1 MANYLETSGQVLAKT
16 ARQRGLFGILL
27 RQMALSKNNS
37 PKNPQTSHNPG
48 EDQDVQGLPATQAGG
63 IDQIDRRILAE
74 LQENARISN
83 VDLAEKV
90 GLSASPCLRRVRDL
104 EEAGVIRRYATLVN
118 PAALG
123 LGVSVFV
130 QVSLERQVEVGL
142 DSFEELV
149 LARPE
154 VLECYLMTG
163 DADYLLRVVV
173 PDVAAFERFL
183 LDHLT
188 KIPGVASI
196 KSSFALKQVTYRT
209 ALPIPGLESQPTR
222 NKAAANKQ
230 RRAAKR

>member
-1 MANYLETSGQVLAKT
+1 MEGVMEGQREQV
-16 ARQRGLFGILL
+16 GLD
-27 RQMALSKNNS
+27 
-37 PKNPQTSHNPG
+37 
-48 EDQDVQGLPATQAGG
+48 E
-63 IDQIDRRILAE
+63 IDRQILAE
-74 LQENARISN
+74 LQDNARISN
-83 VDLAEKV
+83 VDLATRV

-104 EEAGVIRRYATLVN
+104 EESGVIRRYATLVD

-130 QVSLERQVEVGL
+130 QVSLERQVEIGL
-142 DSFEELV
+142 DSFEKLV

-188 KIPGVASI
+188 KVPGVASI

-209 ALPIPGLESQPTR
+209 ALPIAPVPAPARTR
-222 NKAAANKQ
+222 
-230 RRAAKR
+230 RRDNAKS